1 MPAKALLLDRDGV
14 INVDHGYVGTIER
27 FDFQEGIFELTRRAV
42 DSGFRIVVVTNQ
54 AGIARGYYGEADFQA
69 LSAWMTRAFAAQGV
83 ALAAIL
89 HCPYYKAGVAG
100 PYARESF
107 WRKPNPGMILEA
119 QRRLGLDL
127 ARSIFLGD
135 QPTDM
140 AAARAAGVGL
150 RLFLDHG
157 GDRERRGA
165 ADADAVIT
173 ALLDAIP
180 YLGPGPGPGPGR

>member
-27 FDFQEGIFELTRRAV
+27 FDFQEGIFDLTRRAV
-42 DSGFRIVVVTNQ
+42 DAGFRIVVVTNQ
-54 AGIARGYYGEADFQA
+54 AGIARGYYGEADFQT

-89 HCPYYKAGVAG
+89 HCPYHKAGVAG